1 VSDYQALAYV
11 AKEIQKLKQERE
23 AYAAAGRCDTIE
35 EYRRVCGVVQG
46 LNFAENIIE
55 DLVRRMEKSDD

>member
-1 VSDYQALAYV
+1 MKEYQALAHI

-46 LNFAENIIE
+46 LGFAENIIE
-55 DLVRRMEKSDD
+55 DLVRKMEKSDD

>member
-1 VSDYQALAYV
+1 MSDYQALAYV
-11 AKEIQKLKQERE
+11 SKEIQKLKQERE

-46 LNFAENIIE
+46 LNYAENIIE
-55 DLVRRMEKSDD
+55 DLVRRMEKSDE

>member
-1 VSDYQALAYV
+1 MNEHNLLVFV
-11 AKEIQKLKQERE
+11 TKEINKLKQERE
-23 AYAAAGRCDTIE
+23 AYVAAGRCDTIE

>member
-1 VSDYQALAYV
+1 LKDYQLLALV
-11 AKEIQKLKQERE
+11 VKEIQKLKQERE

-35 EYRRVCGVVQG
+35 EYRKICGVVQG

-55 DLVRRMEKSDD
+55 DLVQRMEKSDD

>member
-1 VSDYQALAYV
+1 MSNYQELAYI

-23 AYAAAGRCDTIE
+23 AYVAAGRCDTIE

-46 LNFAENIIE
+46 LNFAENIID
-55 DLVRRMEKSDD
+55 DLVQKMEKSDD

>member
-1 VSDYQALAYV
+1 VSDYQGLAYI

-23 AYAAAGRCDTIE
+23 AYVAAGRCDTIE

>member
-1 VSDYQALAYV
+1 MSDYQLLALV
-11 AKEIQKLKQERE
+11 VKEIQKLKQERE

-35 EYRRVCGVVQG
+35 EYRKICGVVQG

-55 DLVRRMEKSDD
+55 DLVRKMEKSDD

>member
-1 VSDYQALAYV
+1 MSDYQSLAYV

-46 LNFAENIIE
+46 LNYAENIIE
-55 DLVRRMEKSDD
+55 DLVRKMEKSDD

>member
-1 VSDYQALAYV
+1 LKDYQALAYV

-23 AYAAAGRCDTIE
+23 AYTAAGRCDTFE

-46 LNFAENIIE
+46 LNYAENIIE
-55 DLVRRMEKSDD
+55 DLVQKMEKSDD

>member
-1 VSDYQALAYV
+1 MSDYQALAYV
-11 AKEIQKLKQERE
+11 SKEIQKLKQERE

-46 LNFAENIIE
+46 LNYAENIIE
-55 DLVRRMEKSDD
+55 DLVRKMEKSDD

>member
-1 VSDYQALAYV
+1 MSDYQALAYV

-23 AYAAAGRCDTIE
+23 AYAAAGRCDSFE

-55 DLVRRMEKSDD
+55 ELVRKMEKSND